1 MPKPVRYIEK
11 VKNSLVRPCPGAVN
25 CFCCNYVVVSQ
36 ILNCPF
42 NCSYCFLH
50 TFFGKDEIV
59 IFKDEAE
66 VVRQVKDY
74 LKQTKEPIHLGTGE
88 YSDSLALPEAVS
100 LGKALIKVFAE
111 QEKHLLELK
120 TKSVNIEQLLKLDHK
135 GKTVIAWSVNP
146 EKIAKEEESDAP
158 SLNERLKAAK
168 KVAAAGYP
176 IAFHF
181 DPIIYYSGWE
191 KDYAEVVDRI
201 FNHVNENQIAWIS
214 LGALR
219 FPERQKE
226 IMIDKFK
233 TKISFEHFEKGID
246 NKLRYPVPLRVEL
259 FTYLYN
265 QIRSRSK
272 QVYVYLCMENPE
284 VWKAARIK
292 SQSSNKYAK
301 FFRFFQKR

>member
-1 MPKPVRYIEK
+1 MKIE
-11 VKNSLVRPCPGAVN
+11 SCLT
-25 CFCCNYVVVSQ
+25 
-36 ILNCPF
+36 IINCPF

-66 VVRQVKDY
+66 VVAQVKAY
-74 LKQTKEPIHLGTGE
+74 LKQAKEPLHIGTGE

-100 LGKALIKVFAE
+100 LGKALALVFAD
-111 QEKHLLELK
+111 QDKHLLELK
-120 TKSVNIEQLLKLDHK
+120 TKSTNIDQLLDLDHK

-146 EKIAKEEESDAP
+146 EKVAREEEWGAP
-158 SLNERLKAAK
+158 GLAERLKAAE
-168 KVAAAGYP
+168 KVASSGYP
-176 IAFHF
+176 VAFHF
-181 DPIIYYSGWE
+181 DPIIYYPGWQD
-191 KDYAEVVDRI
+191 DYAEVVNQV
-201 FNHVNENQIAWIS
+201 FTHVDESQIAWIS

-219 FPERQKE
+219 FPEKQKI

-233 TKISFEHFEKGID
+233 TKISFDHFEKGID

-272 QVYVYLCMENPE
+272 QVYVYLCMESPE

-292 SQSSNKYAK
+292 SQSNNKYAK
-301 FFRFFQKR
+301 FFRCFQKR